1 MKQHIGYKL
10 STTKKLLLMR
20 ACFLALGT
28 PLLIGALTV
37 QSGLAQSQD
46 SPKPSF
52 DVASIKPTDDCRQ
65 IIQESPGRARVYM
78 LSPRFQPGRFSGC
91 SSLKGLMSVA
101 YQVDRDEIAGA
112 PDWSDSANYK
122 IEAKAEGE
130 TDTEVLRIMLQSLL
144 EERFGLKFHNETRE
158 KEVYILVVA
167 DGGHKLKQ
175 AVDENGNPIV
185 SVPSLEDERAKI
197 EDAIRKGVDPPA
209 GKLGV
214 TVKVTGSPNGS
225 FMQEFTANATTMQRF
240 ADALKNMVGRRVL
253 DKTSLTG
260 VYDIQMQSAFDTQ
273 LGSGGFRIMVPPGAA
288 PAPGA
293 TAPPGATSPAP
304 SSESSGPSVFTALQ
318 EQLGLKL
325 EADEAPLE
333 YIVIDSVERPSEN

>member
-20 ACFLALGT
+20 ACFLALGI

-37 QSGLAQSQD
+37 QPGLTQSQD

-52 DVASIKPTDDCRQ
+52 DVASVKPTDDCMQ
-65 IIQESPGRARVYM
+65 IIQEAPGRTRVYM
-78 LSPRFQPGRFSGC
+78 LAPRFQPGRFNGC
-91 SSLKGLMSVA
+91 SSLKGFMSIA
-101 YQVDRDEIAGA
+101 YEVDRDEIAGG
-112 PDWSDSANYK
+112 PEWSDSANYQ

-130 TDTEVLRIMLQSLL
+130 TDTEVLRLMLQSLL
-144 EERFGLKFHNETRE
+144 EERFGLEFHNETRE
-158 KEVYILVVA
+158 KEVYTLVVA

-185 SVPSLEDERAKI
+185 SVPSVEEERAKI
-197 EDAIRKGVDPPA
+197 EDAIRKGVEPPE
-209 GKLGV
+209 GRLGV
-214 TVKVTGSPNGS
+214 KVQVTGSTNGS
-225 FMQEFTANATTMQRF
+225 LMQEFTANATTMQRF

-253 DKTSLTG
+253 DKTGLTG
-260 VYDIQMQSAFDTQ
+260 AYDIQMQSAFDTQ
-273 LGSGGFRIMVPPGAA
+273 LGGGFMIRLPPGAA
-288 PAPGA
+288 PPPGA
-293 TAPPGATSPAP
+293 GPPPGATSPAP
-304 SSESSGPSVFTALQ
+304 SPDPSGPSVFTALQ

-333 YIVIDSVERPSEN
+333 HIVIDSVERPSEN